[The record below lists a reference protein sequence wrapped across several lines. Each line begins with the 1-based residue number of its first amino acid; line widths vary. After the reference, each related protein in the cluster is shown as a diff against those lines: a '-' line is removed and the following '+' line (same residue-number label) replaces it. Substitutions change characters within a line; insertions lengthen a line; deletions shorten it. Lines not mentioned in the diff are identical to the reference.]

1 MTKNNLFEFA
11 TSELSQDAFICWLLN
26 FAHKDHLDEDRYLT
40 ECAKKLLQ
48 KMVPEETDHVVT
60 DIQRQYKNIDVLLE
74 VNKKYQVI
82 IEDKTFSNVHDDQ
95 INKYEKILESEGKQN
110 IKCVYYKIVEQAHD
124 EEKAINIKRKDLLD
138 IFSEYVNKT
147 ENVIFK
153 DYYDYLLLIEADVNS
168 YKNSEIQTWRK
179 KYDHAYKGFFTH
191 LVQNNIIQIKEDD
204 VINGKY
210 NWGYVANPNGGIW
223 FLWWFSIKSEC
234 LNSCNLLEKYI
245 DELYLEIE
253 DNQIVIKMTG
263 DFQDGQDVRWSLYN
277 FCKNTVTEFKKK
289 TFRKG
294 KHMTVGYVDFDETNY
309 YEKIKMMENLMRSI
323 VSGQYKFKTKFL
335 S

>member
-263 DFQDGQDVRWSLYN
+263 DFQGRQDVRWSLYN

-323 VSGQYKFKTKFL
+323 VSGQYKFKTEL
-335 S
+335 